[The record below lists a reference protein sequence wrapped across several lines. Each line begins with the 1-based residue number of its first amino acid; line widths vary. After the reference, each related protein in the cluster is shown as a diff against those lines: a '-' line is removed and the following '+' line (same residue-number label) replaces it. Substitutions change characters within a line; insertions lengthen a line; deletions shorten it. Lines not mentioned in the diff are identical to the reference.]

1 MKRDVSA
8 RTFLG
13 HAIIALAASLM
24 LMMAVGSASAHHG
37 WSEYDA
43 DRRATLTGT
52 IRELHFVN
60 PHATIVLQT
69 QDKNWEVM
77 LDSPARLQNRGVTA
91 DMLAVGQDITVEGLP
106 HKTRG
111 SEFRAER
118 LMLGGKTIELR

>member
-1 MKRDVSA
+1 MKRDISA

-24 LMMAVGSASAHHG
+24 LMMSVGSASAHHG

-69 QDKNWEVM
+69 QDKNWEII
-77 LDSPARLQNRGVTA
+77 LDSPARLQNRGATA
-91 DMLAVGQDITVEGLP
+91 DMLAIGQNITVEGLP
-106 HKTRG
+106 HKAKG
-111 SEFRAER
+111 NEFRAER

>member
-1 MKRDVSA
+1 MKRDISA

-69 QDKNWEVM
+69 QDKNWEVT

-91 DMLAVGQDITVEGLP
+91 DMLAVGQNITVEGLP
-106 HKTRG
+106 HK
-111 SEFRAER
+111 SEENEFRAER

>member
-1 MKRDVSA
+1 MKRDISA

-13 HAIIALAASLM
+13 HAMIALAASLM
-24 LMMAVGSASAHHG
+24 LVTAIGSASAHHG

-43 DRRATLTGT
+43 DKRAMLTGT

-60 PHATIVLQT
+60 PHTTIVLQT
-69 QDKNWEVM
+69 QDKNWDVM

-91 DMLAVGQDITVEGLP
+91 DMLAVGQNITVEGLP
-106 HKTRG
+106 HKIKAN
-111 SEFRAER
+111 EFRAER